1 MIEYI
6 YQRIKEDI
14 TRKENKMEENQ
25 KRKKKKEHK
34 ELQKKILRLRSKGLN
49 SKFEPKNGKGEVQVI
64 TWKGITIGE
73 YKGPGLLGPSLE
85 KFRKGR
91 FDFEQI
97 NRLLDKASPVKS
109 LQLYKGLSSWCSCGQ
124 IDMSSGDFIGHCL
137 DHYRGISPKD
147 SQLNKPPSMG

>member
-34 ELQKKILRLRSKGLN
+34 ELQKKILRLSSKGLN

-73 YKGPGLLGPSLE
+73 YKGPGLLGTSLE

-91 FDFEQI
+91 F
-97 NRLLDKASPVKS
+97 
-109 LQLYKGLSSWCSCGQ
+109 
-124 IDMSSGDFIGHCL
+124 
-137 DHYRGISPKD
+137 
-147 SQLNKPPSMG
+147 